1 MTAIKPTDS
10 SLRDQID
17 SDGYNS
23 TLNEINIKYTEMDKY
38 ITNLES
44 DILSIKDFE
53 AEMLADKARGY
64 DVGSSLDTLGFQKSS
79 LE

>member
-1 MTAIKPTDS
+1 
-10 SLRDQID
+10 
-17 SDGYNS
+17 
-23 TLNEINIKYTEMDKY
+23 MDKY

-64 DVGSSLDTLGFQKSS
+64 DVVSLDSQISKDRCNRFRFLFI
-79 LE
+79 